1 MNLQNIGVI
10 GAGTMGNGIAQV
22 CALAGFNVTLL
33 DISESALQKAVATVG
48 KNLDRQIAK
57 ENLTP
62 EQKLAALDKIRTS
75 TDYSSLRDVQLVIEA
90 ATENLELKLRVLQQI
105 AAQVG
110 AECVIASNTSSLSIT
125 QLAASVS
132 QPERFIGLHF
142 FNPVPVM
149 GLIEVIRGLQTSDAT
164 HALALDMAT
173 TLGKTA
179 ITAGNRPG
187 FVVNRILVPM
197 INEAILV
204 FQEGLASAEDID
216 AGMRLGCNQPI
227 GPLALADLIGLDT
240 LLAIMKRST
249 KASTTANTA
258 RRHCS
263 RKWSP
268 PVTWDAKRGAASMPM
283 PERCSRFAEYRD
295 KVLELFASKGFGQV
309 GMREL
314 ATCLGLSPGSLYHH
328 YPSKQHLLLDLIEE
342 FYEELLATLGRI
354 EQKAPA
360 KRDRLN
366 SLIRAHLNLHREM
379 PWHFRLV
386 ERDSGCLNEEQQAR
400 VRSCASNTSAAVA
413 GDARRPLALQRIR
426 TSWQPDTRLPHCST
440 AHPVG

>member
-22 CALAGFNVTLL
+22 CATAGFSVTLL

-48 KNLDRQIAK
+48 KNLDRQVAK
-57 ENLTP
+57 EILTP
-62 EQKLAALDKIRTS
+62 QQKQATLDRIRTS

-90 ATENLELKLRVLQQI
+90 ATENLDLKLRVLQQI
-105 AAQVG
+105 AAQVSG
-110 AECVIASNTSSLSIT
+110 ECVIASNTSSLSIT

-149 GLIEVIRGLQTSDAT
+149 DLIEVIRGLQTSDAT
-164 HALALDMAT
+164 HKLALDMAT

-240 LLAIMKRST
+240 LLSILEAFYDGFNDSKYRPAPLLKEM
-249 KASTTANTA
+249 
-258 RRHCS
+258 
-263 RKWSP
+263 
-268 PVTWDAKRGAASMPM
+268 VAAG
-283 PERCSRFAEYRD
+283 Y
-295 KVLELFASKGFGQV
+295 
-309 GMREL
+309 
-314 ATCLGLSPGSLYHH
+314 
-328 YPSKQHLLLDLIEE
+328 
-342 FYEELLATLGRI
+342 LGR
-354 EQKAPA
+354 KTGRGFHAYA
-360 KRDRLN
+360 
-366 SLIRAHLNLHREM
+366 
-379 PWHFRLV
+379 
-386 ERDSGCLNEEQQAR
+386 
-400 VRSCASNTSAAVA
+400 
-413 GDARRPLALQRIR
+413 
-426 TSWQPDTRLPHCST
+426 
-440 AHPVG
+440 